1 VFVVNTYDTEIL
13 YSGGAADA
21 IVSPCLWPTVK
32 DERNAILKTYKY
44 LNEIPPP
51 EPFPGLMHQFATF
64 GDGKVTMFHFDDS
77 NAGMSCGKG
86 CDSHLCL
93 TNNPGT
99 LFVVHCIDEDGNVQP
114 YCFRQYKHALTFF
127 RAANCL
133 HGSVDEKTYLSY
145 LSRHGLV
152 GHYKY
157 IVANNSNERNDANV
171 EEECVKRV
179 FLTTYSRRSL
189 SDHAWELRLW
199 EESNYEPF
207 YKRARNEYS
216 SIQRPKQSVEEVNRV
231 GSIHGLVSPFKPTEH
246 EDDVFG

>member
-1 VFVVNTYDTEIL
+1 
-13 YSGGAADA
+13 
-21 IVSPCLWPTVK
+21 
-32 DERNAILKTYKY
+32 
-44 LNEIPPP
+44 
-51 EPFPGLMHQFATF
+51 
-64 GDGKVTMFHFDDS
+64 
-77 NAGMSCGKG
+77 
-86 CDSHLCL
+86 
-93 TNNPGT
+93 
-99 LFVVHCIDEDGNVQP
+99 
-114 YCFRQYKHALTFF
+114 LTFF

-133 HGSVDEKTYLSY
+133 HGSVDKKTYLSY

-157 IVANNSNERNDANV
+157 IVANNSNEHNDANV

-231 GSIHGLVSPFKPTEH
+231 GSIHGLVSLFKPTEH